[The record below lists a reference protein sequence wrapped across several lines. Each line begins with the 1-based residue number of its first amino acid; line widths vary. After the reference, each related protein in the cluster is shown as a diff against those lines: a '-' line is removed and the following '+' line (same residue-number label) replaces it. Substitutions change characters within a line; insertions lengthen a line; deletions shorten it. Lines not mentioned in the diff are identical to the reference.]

1 MRGITPSVGPSS
13 SPLECPFS
21 QGVMPP
27 AIIAISLHE
36 SALES
41 RPGPNAETVIRNL
54 AHELRQPLSALE
66 SIAFYLDLMLAQE
79 DPKTRK
85 QLRRLRQLV
94 QQSDWAVSN
103 AILTAG
109 VTPLTLNAVNLA
121 DVVAESATTWAAEHS
136 LQVGLVRPDHFQVQ
150 LLDEDQIR
158 ILLRNVLSFI
168 RRGSHASIVVS
179 ATETESE
186 VMIEAEEMQIPDA
199 DSLAL
204 AAIQK
209 VVSLHR
215 GTVRIEEGPEDA
227 KRVRV
232 ILPFRF

>member
-1 MRGITPSVGPSS
+1 
-13 SPLECPFS
+13 
-21 QGVMPP
+21 MPP
-27 AIIAISLHE
+27 ATIVISLDE
-36 SALES
+36 TAGES
-41 RPGPNAETVIRNL
+41 RAEPNADTIIRNL

-66 SIAFYLDLMLAQE
+66 SIAFYLDLMLPQE

-109 VTPLTLNAVNLA
+109 VAPLTLNTVNLA
-121 DVVAESATTWAAEHS
+121 DLVAECATSWAAEHS
-136 LQVGLVRPDHFQVQ
+136 LQVGLVRPDSFRVQ
-150 LLDEDQIR
+150 LLDEDQLR
-158 ILLRNVLSFI
+158 GLLRNIFSFI

-179 ATETESE
+179 ATEMDAE
-186 VMIEAEEMQIPDA
+186 VVIEAEEMQIPDF

-209 VVSLHR
+209 VVGLHR
-215 GTVRIEEGPEDA
+215 GSVRIEEGPEEA

-232 ILPFRF
+232 TLPFRF

>member
-1 MRGITPSVGPSS
+1 MSELSHSCLGSRFM
-13 SPLECPFS
+13 L
-21 QGVMPP
+21 P
-27 AIIAISLHE
+27 ATIVLPIAQF
-36 SALES
+36 AGES
-41 RPGPNAETVIRNL
+41 RVESNAETIIRNL

-66 SIAFYLDLMLAQE
+66 SIAFYLDLMLTQE

-109 VTPLTLNAVNLA
+109 VAPLTLCAANFA
-121 DVVAESATTWAAEHS
+121 DVVADCATNWAAEHS
-136 LQVGLVRPDHFQVQ
+136 LQVGLVRPDRFRIQ

-158 ILLRNVLSFI
+158 ILLRNILSFI

-179 ATETESE
+179 ASETDAEL
-186 VMIEAEEMQIPDA
+186 VIEAEEMLIPEP
-199 DSLAL
+199 DSLSL

-209 VVSLHR
+209 VVDLHR
-215 GTVRIEEGPEDA
+215 GSVRIEEGPEEA
-227 KRVRV
+227 RRVRV
-232 ILPFRF
+232 TLPFRF